1 MSALTINKLKKQLH
15 VTKTSKFA
23 QTEAELILEPNL
35 TVVNGE
41 AYIKPILAVG
51 GPESTRL
58 LTEMNQCGFN
68 IINGVKVPLS
78 SNMPPPVSPQIT
90 PASITTA
97 RLVEATLI
105 ASVSPTDPTTRFSM
119 FFPPPIPPPQYLQ
132 PGFVKYKITYE
143 PVTRQIPC
151 IGSRRYDQ

>member
-15 VTKTSKFA
+15 MTQASKLP
-23 QTEAELILEPNL
+23 QKGLILEPHV
-35 TVVNGE
+35 TVVTGE
-41 AYIKPILAVG
+41 AYIKPILAIG

-58 LTEMNQCGFN
+58 LAEMNQCGFN
-68 IINGVKVPLS
+68 IIKGVQVPLS
-78 SNMPPPVSPQIT
+78 SNKPPPVSPQIT
-90 PASITTA
+90 PSSTRTA
-97 RLVEATLI
+97 QIIEATLA
-105 ASVSPTDPTTRFSM
+105 ASVSPTDPNTRFSM

-132 PGFVKYKITYE
+132 PEFVKYKIRYE

>member
-1 MSALTINKLKKQLH
+1 MSALTINKLKKHLRISQVSKIPESELNFEPH
-15 VTKTSKFA
+15 VT
-23 QTEAELILEPNL
+23 
-35 TVVNGE
+35 VVTGE

-58 LTEMNQCGFN
+58 LAEMNQCGFN
-68 IINGVKVPLS
+68 IIKGVQVPLS
-78 SNMPPPVSPQIT
+78 STTIPPPVSPLIT
-90 PASITTA
+90 PSSITTA
-97 RLVEATLI
+97 RRVEAPLI
-105 ASVSPTDPTTRFSM
+105 ASVDPADPNTRFSM

-132 PGFVKYKITYE
+132 PEFVKYKINYE